1 MLYESGEDYLE
12 TILILKNKL
21 KKVRSIDIANT
32 LGYSKPSVSRAV
44 KILKENG
51 YVDVDENNCIILTEK
66 GLNKAKKV
74 FDRHNTIF
82 EFLNSVLGVDKDNA
96 DKDACKI
103 EHIISEVTFNKI
115 KDFLKKGD
123 N

>member
-12 TILILKNKL
+12 TILILKNKF

-51 YVDVDENNCIILTEK
+51 YIDVDENNFIILTEK
-66 GLNKAKKV
+66 GLDKASEV

-82 EFLNSVLGVDKDNA
+82 DFLHSVLGVDKDNA

-103 EHIISEVTFNKI
+103 EHIISKVTFNKI
-115 KDFLKKGD
+115 KDFLK
-123 N
+123 NAR

>member
-21 KKVRSIDIANT
+21 NKVRSIDIANT

-51 YVDVDENNCIILTEK
+51 YIDVDENNFIILTEK
-66 GLNKAKKV
+66 GLNKASEV

-82 EFLNSVLGVDKDNA
+82 EFLNSVLGVDEDNA

-115 KDFLKKGD
+115 KDFLKKEGV
-123 N
+123 